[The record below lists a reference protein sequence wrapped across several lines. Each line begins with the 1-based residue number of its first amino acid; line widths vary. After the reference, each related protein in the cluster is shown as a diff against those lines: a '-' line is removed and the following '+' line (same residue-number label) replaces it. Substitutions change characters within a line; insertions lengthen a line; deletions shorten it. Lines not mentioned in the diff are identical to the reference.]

1 MSYEIISPTVTIIDD
16 KGNIDIEGNR
26 KVIDYLLSS
35 GVSGFAPFGSTGEFT
50 QFSNEEKL
58 ELIKL
63 YVNMC
68 KNKIPVIA
76 GTSNINFDKTLKL
89 SKEAIEVGVD
99 GVLILPPYYYGITQ
113 EEAYMWYKTLAENL
127 DGKIYI
133 YNFPARTGLNI
144 SISTLKKLVNNYPN
158 IAGIKDT
165 IDNPE
170 NTKNIIYNI
179 KKIKPE
185 FKVYS
190 GFDNQFM
197 VNVLSGGDGNISA
210 FSNLV
215 PEIWSSWIKA
225 AENKDFEKA
234 KEIQQIIDSLMP
246 LYGIRPNFSKLF
258 KVLMNKRGLEVSTNS
273 IFPFNEISDEEI
285 EKGYAILNSVLE

>member
-144 SISTLKKLVNNYPN
+144 SISTLEKLVNNYPN